1 MKDQWTDRLSQYLDG
16 ELAAPERT
24 TLEAHLASCDV
35 CRTTLEELRR
45 VVTNARALDDRPP
58 AADLWPAVA
67 ARIGL
72 SPREQARPVVR
83 RFSFTVPQLAAASV
97 VLALLSAAAAWL
109 IVRRGTVPTAPV
121 AVAERAPVLLNAS
134 AYPGDARFDAQVAD
148 LERALARG
156 RGRLDTATVR
166 VIERNLRIIDRAI
179 RGAQSALAADPA
191 NSYLNL
197 HLAQQLRRTPDP
209 LRGLYRHQGGR
220 RPERDHGR
228 DGAGR
233 GHGAGRVGQRIAQV
247 RYGGRDTREG
257 ARPYRLE
264 QRQRSDSGDG
274 GLGRPHRRNRERRHH
289 AHSDRVRQRRGQHG
303 QRRHHLRR
311 DDQGRRPLSIWNA

>member
-24 TLEAHLASCDV
+24 TLEAHLASCDA

-109 IVRRGTVPTAPV
+109 TVRRGTVPTAPV

-197 HLAQQLRRTPDP
+197 HLAQEMRRKLELLRQAAT
-209 LRGLYRHQGGR
+209 L
-220 RPERDHGR
+220 
-228 DGAGR
+228 A
-233 GHGAGRVGQRIAQV
+233 
-247 RYGGRDTREG
+247 G
-257 ARPYRLE
+257 AR
-264 QRQRSDSGDG
+264 S
-274 GLGRPHRRNRERRHH
+274 
-289 AHSDRVRQRRGQHG
+289 
-303 QRRHHLRR
+303 
-311 DDQGRRPLSIWNA
+311 

>member
-1 MKDQWTDRLSQYLDG
+1 MKDQWTDRLSEYLDE

-24 TLEAHLASCDV
+24 ALEAHLASCDA

-67 ARIGL
+67 ARIGVSARL
-72 SPREQARPVVR
+72 KARPVVR
-83 RFSFTVPQLAAASV
+83 RLSFTVPQLAAASV
-97 VLALLSAAAAWL
+97 VLALLSGSVAWL
-109 IVRRGTVPTAPV
+109 IMRRGTAPTPPV
-121 AVAERAPVLLNAS
+121 LVSERAPALRNAS
-134 AYPGDARFDAQVAD
+134 AYPGDVRFDAQVAD

-197 HLAQQLRRTPDP
+197 HLAQEMRRKLELLRQAAT
-209 LRGLYRHQGGR
+209 L
-220 RPERDHGR
+220 
-228 DGAGR
+228 A
-233 GHGAGRVGQRIAQV
+233 
-247 RYGGRDTREG
+247 G
-257 ARPYRLE
+257 AR
-264 QRQRSDSGDG
+264 S
-274 GLGRPHRRNRERRHH
+274 
-289 AHSDRVRQRRGQHG
+289 
-303 QRRHHLRR
+303 
-311 DDQGRRPLSIWNA
+311 